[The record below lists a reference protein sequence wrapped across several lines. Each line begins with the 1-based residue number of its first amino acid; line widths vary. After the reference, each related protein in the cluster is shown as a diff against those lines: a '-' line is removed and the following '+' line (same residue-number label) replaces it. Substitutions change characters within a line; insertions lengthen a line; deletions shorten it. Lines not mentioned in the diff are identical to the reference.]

1 MWNEVLESLV
11 VVKRSGQ
18 RVDFN
23 ASKIAIAI
31 KKAFDAVYQE
41 VDEKQV
47 YKVFESVLRYIND
60 NYMERKT
67 ISVEDIQD
75 TIENHLKELGFQKV
89 FEAFQDYRQ
98 RRAASR
104 KVFSEKQQHKF
115 VKVVESVENI
125 DSTLSP
131 KKLLHKFGKIISSEY
146 AKSYI
151 LDSKYVRA
159 YEEGNLYIHN
169 LEFFPLGYISYLN
182 LKLDIKPD
190 DEYLDEFLNEITSA
204 QNEVSS
210 EIGINNIDLV
220 LEKYFLNHYK
230 KVLKRKF
237 KCYFQVNGIYELV
250 SFNRIEDIINRITD
264 INIDVSYFE
273 QFVTSPILK
282 NVFEM
287 MITDTFESEKEF
299 INVTIGRIFNN
310 LRSYQVDNYFTI
322 SCSSN
327 NTYVSTFIRENIISY
342 LTDNNLIDNIHVVFK
357 ITKDMDDSYLSK
369 IASLVI
375 NQKNISLSFPDS
387 SYNKDDN
394 NQVEY
399 FSNGIRIFES
409 LNDNEKRST
418 GRMVATNTSINI
430 ARLGLK
436 YLNNKSISNFYEELD
451 QLLELA
457 KNEMLLDFETL
468 GNKNKENYQA
478 LFNGNILGD
487 ERLEQGQKI
496 RKIIKSGILNL
507 GLVGLKECVL
517 SFEPDSDKQY
527 PLLIEIL
534 KYLNKKIK
542 EFSEETKLNFS
553 LFEPSTITSR
563 KHFIGIDKSIYGT
576 HKDITDKC
584 AYDLISTA
592 KFITNNKDLSKVQ
605 KLLSGGC
612 LVTINISDK
621 TNNKKI
627 VDLIKELMN
636 DDFGFVKLKVGK
648 K

>member
-1 MWNEVLESLV
+1 MWNEVLENLV

-41 VDEKQV
+41 VDEKDV
-47 YKVFESVLRYIND
+47 YKVFESVLKYIND
-60 NYMERKT
+60 NYSDRKT

-159 YEEGNLYIHN
+159 YEEGNIYIHN

-190 DEYLDEFLNEITSA
+190 DEYLDEFLNDIINA

-210 EIGINNIDLV
+210 ELGINNLDIL
-220 LEKYFLNHYK
+220 LEDYFLNHYK
-230 KVLKRKF
+230 KIFKQKL
-237 KCYFQVNGIYELV
+237 KCYFEVNGIFELI
-250 SFNRIEDIINRITD
+250 SFNKLEDAINKIDD
-264 INIDVSYFE
+264 INITEEYFE
-273 QFVTSPILK
+273 SFITSPILK
-282 NVFEM
+282 NVFK
-287 MITDTFESEKEF
+287 IIIASTFDSEKEF
-299 INVTIGRIFNN
+299 INVTITRIFGN
-310 LRSYQVDNYFTI
+310 LKSYQSNNYFTVSI
-322 SCSSN
+322 SKKLSSVLC
-327 NTYVSTFIRENIISY
+327 YIKENVISY
-342 LTDNNLIDNIHVVFK
+342 LTDNNPIDNVHVVFK
-357 ITKDMDDSYLSK
+357 VTNKMDDSYLSK
-369 IASLVI
+369 IASLI
-375 NQKNISLSFPDS
+375 TNQKNISLAFPDS
-387 SYNKDDN
+387 SYNKDEN
-394 NQVEY
+394 NEVEY

-409 LNDNEKRST
+409 LNDNEKKST
-418 GRMVATNTSINI
+418 GRMVATNTSINM

-468 GNKNKENYQA
+468 GNKNKENYQV

-487 ERLEQGQKI
+487 ERLEEGQKI

-517 SFEPDSDKQY
+517 SFEPDPNKQY

-534 KYLNKKIK
+534 KYLNKKVK

-553 LFEPSTITSR
+553 LFEPSTLTSR
-563 KHFIGIDKSIYGT
+563 KHFIGIDKSIYGS
-576 HKDITDKC
+576 HKNITDKC
-584 AYDLISTA
+584 AYELIDTA

-612 LVTINISDK
+612 LVTISISSK
-621 TNNKKI
+621 ANNKKI
-627 VDLIKELMN
+627 VDLIKELMD
-636 DDFGFVKLKVGK
+636 DDFGFVKLKVNRE
-648 K
+648 

>member
-1 MWNEVLESLV
+1 MWNEVLENLV

-47 YKVFESVLRYIND
+47 YRVFESVLKYIND

-151 LDSKYVRA
+151 LDSKYVSA
-159 YEEGNLYIHN
+159 YEDGNIYIHN

-190 DEYLDEFLNEITSA
+190 DEYLDEFLNDIINA

-210 EIGINNIDLV
+210 ELGINNIDAL
-220 LEKYFLNHYK
+220 LESYFLNHYK
-230 KVLKRKF
+230 KILKQKL
-237 KCYFQVNGIYELV
+237 KCYFEINGIYELV
-250 SFNRIEDIINRITD
+250 SFNKMEDTINKIPD
-264 INIDVSYFE
+264 IDIDVSYFD
-273 QFVTSPILK
+273 QFVTNPILK
-282 NVFEM
+282 NVFSM
-287 MITDTFESEKEF
+287 MINDTFKNEKDF
-299 INVTIGRIFNN
+299 IKVTIARIFNN
-310 LRSYQVDNYFTI
+310 LRSYQANDYFTI
-322 SCSSN
+322 S
-327 NTYVSTFIRENIISY
+327 VSTKESKVTEYIRENVISY

-357 ITKDMDDSYLSK
+357 IIPSMDDEYLTK

-375 NQKNISLSFPDS
+375 NQKNISLSFPKN
-387 SYNKDDN
+387 SYNKDDTN
-394 NQVEY
+394 DVEY

-409 LNDNEKRST
+409 LNDNEKKST
-418 GRMVATNTSINI
+418 GRMVATNTSINM

-436 YLNNKSISNFYEELD
+436 YLNNKSISHFYEELD

-517 SFEPDSDKQY
+517 SFEPDPNKQY

-534 KYLNKKIK
+534 KYLDKKMK

-553 LFEPSTITSR
+553 LFEPSSITSR
-563 KHFIGIDKSIYGT
+563 KHFIGIDKSIYGS

-584 AYDLISTA
+584 AYDLINTA

-612 LVTINISDK
+612 LVTINISEK

-627 VDLIKELMN
+627 VDLIKELIN

-648 K
+648 

>member
-210 EIGINNIDLV
+210 ELGINNIDLV

-287 MITDTFESEKEF
+287 MVTDTFESEKEF

-310 LRSYQVDNYFTI
+310 LRSYQVDNCFTI

-327 NTYVSTFIRENIISY
+327 NTYVSTFIRENIILY
-342 LTDNNLIDNIHVVFK
+342 LTDNNLTDNIHVVFK

-517 SFEPDSDKQY
+517 SFEPDPDKQY

-563 KHFIGIDKSIYGT
+563 KHFIGIDKSIYGS

>member
-47 YKVFESVLRYIND
+47 YKVFESVLKYIND

-210 EIGINNIDLV
+210 ELGINNIDLV

-327 NTYVSTFIRENIISY
+327 NSYVSTFIRENIISY

-357 ITKDMDDSYLSK
+357 ITKDMDDGYLSK

-517 SFEPDSDKQY
+517 SFEPDPDKQY

-563 KHFIGIDKSIYGT
+563 KHFIGIDKSIYGS

>member
-47 YKVFESVLRYIND
+47 YKVFESVLKYIND

-210 EIGINNIDLV
+210 ELGINNIDLV

-327 NTYVSTFIRENIISY
+327 NSYVSTFIRENIISY

-517 SFEPDSDKQY
+517 SFEPDPDKQY